1 MDPLDKLPCLL
12 DEAAIAEARA
22 RQAAPSGPAL
32 SHDEFMAQL
41 EATNLQGA
49 C

>member
-1 MDPLDKLPCLL
+1 MTPQEMLQRLL
-12 DEAAIAEARA
+12 DEADIAEARA

-41 EATNLQGA
+41 EATDPQGA